1 MNSSK
6 HEIRATDGFKSII
19 AKCLAD
25 AVGDDIKVNSLGL
38 ITQNG
43 TPSRIWDLI
52 YTNLHKQFDESDV
65 IADKTK
71 RGAWQLVLVFERS
84 TGTIYSLMREKR
96 FTELKKELPS
106 RRIPHYEDAL
116 ARVVNG
122 SSNPPLGQLSL
133 FPNNCK
139 TCFNK
144 NHIKKIVD
152 KILSVL
158 SIPNKLVKQ
167 HAIILFQSTDY
178 ELSSLRCCIIDSNL
192 EIVNEANWSNYIK
205 ASESIVPDIVHDKT
219 STYID
224 PTAGLKYKQKAKD
237 KMKQRALVK
246 GKNEENN
253 ERKIADNE
261 FHDNE

>member
-25 AVGDDIKVNSLGL
+25 AVGDDIKVNARGL
-38 ITQNG
+38 VTQNG

-52 YTNLHKQFDESDV
+52 NTNLCKQFDESDV

-96 FTELKKELPS
+96 FAELKKELPT
-106 RRIPHYEDAL
+106 RRSPHYEDAL

-122 SSNPPLGQLSL
+122 KSHPPLGQISL
-133 FPNNCK
+133 FPNSCP

-144 NHIKKIVD
+144 NHIKEIVK
-152 KILSVL
+152 KILADL
-158 SIPNKLVKQ
+158 SIPNELVKR
-167 HAIILFQSTDY
+167 HAIILFHSTNY
-178 ELSSLRCCIIDSNL
+178 ELSSLRCCIVDSNL
-192 EIVNEANWSNYIK
+192 EIINEANWSDYIK
-205 ASESIVPDIVHDKT
+205 ASESIVSDMVADKT
-219 STYID
+219 STYAD
-224 PTAGLKYKQKAKD
+224 PAAGLKYKQKAKD
-237 KMKQRALVK
+237 RIEQKSLVK
-246 GKNEENN
+246 GKNKK
-253 ERKIADNE
+253 KIKDNKS
-261 FHDNE
+261 HDIE